1 MEKRV
6 VIIGVAAAVMLT
18 GCSPKSTQLSP
29 NTYLVKCEQMFGAM
43 SDCVTAAKKQCPL
56 GYEVL
61 SAKDENNV
69 GTSFDRTK
77 VIPHIGNVKR
87 SMLIKCQ

>member
-6 VIIGVAAAVMLT
+6 VIIGVVAAVMLA

-43 SDCVTAAKKQCPL
+43 SDCVTAAKN
-56 GYEVL
+56 
-61 SAKDENNV
+61 SA
-69 GTSFDRTK
+69 R
-77 VIPHIGNVKR
+77 
-87 SMLIKCQ
+87 